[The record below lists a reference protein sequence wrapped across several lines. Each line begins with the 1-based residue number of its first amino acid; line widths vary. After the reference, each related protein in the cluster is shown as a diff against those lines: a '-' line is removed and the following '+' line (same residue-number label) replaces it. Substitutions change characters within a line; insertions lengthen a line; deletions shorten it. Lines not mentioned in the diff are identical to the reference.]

1 MFEAGC
7 SEGLSLSKTHRNGDG
22 WGWGGCDVSH
32 LGHFD
37 FVGPRGIQ
45 IKIQK
50 PRAGKT
56 LLMEDKDRVKM
67 QMALMFSPST
77 LFPKGSFPS
86 LNSLSLLVPHN

>member
-1 MFEAGC
+1 MDGAGLGVMFPM
-7 SEGLSLSKTHRNGDG
+7 
-22 WGWGGCDVSH
+22 WGIPTLRGRG
-32 LGHFD
+32 
-37 FVGPRGIQ
+37 GIQ

-50 PRAGKT
+50 PRAGET
-56 LLMEDKDRVKM
+56 LSMEEDKDRVKM